1 MKKKL
6 LIILWIFLFSFNFSL
21 AQDVAQLILFYWAT
35 CPHCKAE
42 EWYLETLKETYDFE
56 VVWYE
61 VYYSKENQ
69 EKMKEYG
76 DKFWTEF
83 NGVPVVIMWDD
94 YFLWASYDKTVALL
108 DKYATKKWDSEC
120 LPEEDEENKNS
131 NPIVDCTDEENTGN
145 NENSNNNENNQN
157 TSPIPTVSTGT
168 EESGI
173 STWEVETETWDIV
186 ETWNV
191 IDDENEDQT
200 TKIFWKEISLDKAW
214 PILFG
219 IALWFAD
226 GINPCMFW
234 VLIFLLTY
242 LVSIGS
248 RKKVL
253 YSGLIFAVTTFVL
266 YSAIMYGMHKLI
278 FSTQVFLP
286 YIATIKYIIW
296 GLAII
301 LWLIEIKD
309 FFWYGKG
316 VSLAIPKWAKP
327 TLEYVT
333 KKWTYMS
340 AFVLAVLSTFV
351 ELPCTIWIPL
361 AYVGAVGDKVNIFA
375 ALWLYNF
382 FFILPLLIIIFGIY
396 YGISAFKTEDG
407 DLAINKVSNKKIMRL
422 VAGIILITLWVL
434 FLTKVL

>member
-6 LIILWIFLFSFNFSL
+6 LIILWILLFSFNFSL
-21 AQDVAQLILFYWAT
+21 AQDIAQLILFYWAT

-42 EWYLETLKETYDFE
+42 EWYLETLKESYDFE

-61 VYYSKENQ
+61 VYYSKDNQ
-69 EKMKEYG
+69 QKMKEYG
-76 DKFWTEF
+76 EQFWTEF

-94 YFLWASYDKTVALL
+94 YFLGASYDKTVALL
-108 DKYATKKWDSEC
+108 DKYATKKGDDSC
-120 LPEEDEENKNS
+120 LPEEDEETKNS
-131 NPIVDCTDEENTGN
+131 NPIVDCTDDENTG
-145 NENSNNNENNQN
+145 NNQN
-157 TSPIPTVSTGT
+157 TSPIITNTWT
-168 EESGI
+168 ENPEI
-173 STWEVETETWDIV
+173 ITWNTENETWDVI
-186 ETWNV
+186 ETGNV
-191 IDDENEDQT
+191 IDNENEDQT

-278 FSTQVFLP
+278 FSTQAFLP
-286 YIATIKYIIW
+286 YISTIKYIIW

-309 FFWYGKG
+309 FFRYGKW

-333 KKWTYMS
+333 KKGTYMS
-340 AFVLAVLSTFV
+340 AFILAVLSTFV
-351 ELPCTIWIPL
+351 ELPCTIGIPL
-361 AYVGAVGDKVNIFA
+361 AYVGAVGTKINIFT
-375 ALWLYNF
+375 ALGIYNF
-382 FFILPLLIIIFGIY
+382 FFILPLIIIILGIY
-396 YGISAFKTEDG
+396 YWISAFKTKDG

-422 VAGIILITLWVL
+422 VAGIILITLWIL
-434 FLTKVL
+434 FLTKVI

>member
-6 LIILWIFLFSFNFSL
+6 LIILWIVLFSFNFSL
-21 AQDVAQLILFYWAT
+21 AEDIAQLILFYWAT

-42 EWYLETLKETYDFE
+42 EWYLDSLKEVYHFE

-61 VYYSKENQ
+61 VYYSEENR
-69 EKMKEYG
+69 EKMKEYWE
-76 DKFWTEF
+76 KFWTEF

-94 YFLWASYDKTVALL
+94 YFLGASYDKTVALL
-108 DKYATKKWDSEC
+108 EKYSHKIGDDDC
-120 LPEEDEENKNS
+120 QPEDDELNQNT
-131 NPIVDCTDEENTGN
+131 NPIVECTGDDNNQIVSLVETNTWTVNTEILTWDTGENT
-145 NENSNNNENNQN
+145 
-157 TSPIPTVSTGT
+157 
-168 EESGI
+168 
-173 STWEVETETWDIV
+173 WDVETG
-186 ETWNV
+186 NV
-191 IDDENEDQT
+191 INPENEDQT
-200 TKIFWKEISLDKAW
+200 TKIFGKEISLEKTG
-214 PILFG
+214 PVLFG

-278 FSTQVFLP
+278 FSTSVFLP
-286 YIATIKYIIW
+286 YISTIKYIIW
-296 GLAII
+296 ILAIV
-301 LWLIEIKD
+301 LWLIEVKD
-309 FFWYGKG
+309 FFRYGKW

-361 AYVGAVGDKVNIFA
+361 AYVWAVGTKINIFA
-375 ALWLYNF
+375 ALGIYNF
-382 FFILPLLIIIFGIY
+382 FFILPLIIIIIGIY
-396 YGISAFKTEDG
+396 YWIAAFKSEDG

-422 VAGIILITLWVL
+422 VAGIILITLWIL

>member
-6 LIILWIFLFSFNFSL
+6 LIILWALLFSFNFSL
-21 AQDVAQLILFYWAT
+21 AEDLAQLILFYWET

-42 EWYLETLKETYDFE
+42 EWYLDSLKEIYHFE

-61 VYYSKENQ
+61 VYYSEENR

-76 DKFWTEF
+76 EKFWTEF

-94 YFLWASYDKTVALL
+94 YFLGASYDKTVALL
-108 DKYATKKWDSEC
+108 EKYTHKIGDDSCQPEDDKINQNT
-120 LPEEDEENKNS
+120 
-131 NPIVDCTDEENTGN
+131 NPIVECTGDDQK
-145 NENSNNNENNQN
+145 QN
-157 TSPIPTVSTGT
+157 ISPVVSTNTWT
-168 EESGI
+168 ENPEI
-173 STWEVETETWDIV
+173 ITWNIENETWDAV
-186 ETWNV
+186 ETWNI
-191 IDDENEDQT
+191 IDNEGNEDQT
-200 TKIFWKEISLDKAW
+200 TQIFWKEISLKKAG

-226 GINPCMFW
+226 WINPCMFW

-242 LVSIGS
+242 LVSVWS

-253 YSGLIFAVTTFVL
+253 YSGLIFVVTTFAL
-266 YSAIMYGMHKLI
+266 YSAIMYGMHKLL
-278 FSTQVFLP
+278 FSTNFFLE
-286 YIATIKYIIW
+286 YISIVKYVIW
-296 GLAII
+296 WLAII

-309 FFWYGKG
+309 FFRYGKW

-340 AFVLAVLSTFV
+340 AFILAVLSTFV

-361 AYVGAVGDKVNIFA
+361 AYVWAVGTKINIFA

-396 YGISAFKTEDG
+396 YWISAFKTKDG

>member
-1 MKKKL
+1 MKNKNL
-6 LIILWIFLFSFNFSL
+6 VLSIVIALIAIIWICL
-21 AQDVAQLILFYWAT
+21 AIFIPKMNEKWNNNPDLNSNAAELILFYWKT

-42 EWYLETLKETYDFE
+42 EWYLDTLKETYNFK

-61 VYYSKENQ
+61 VYYSKENR
-69 EKMKEYG
+69 EMMKEYG
-76 DKFWTEF
+76 EQFWTEF
-83 NGVPVVIMWDD
+83 NSVPVVVMWDD
-94 YFLWASYDKTVALL
+94 YFVWANYDKTVNLL
-108 DKYATKKWDSEC
+108 EKYATKKGDDEC
-120 LPEEDEENKNS
+120 LPDEIEDEQNTNLVIECS
-131 NPIVDCTDEENTGN
+131 DEEA
-145 NENSNNNENNQN
+145 Q
-157 TSPIPTVSTGT
+157 
-168 EESGI
+168 EEKYSC
-173 STWEVETETWDIV
+173 D
-186 ETWNV
+186 WN
-191 IDDENEDQT
+191 DENWCELLWNIDESDENQT
-200 TKIFWKEISLDKAW
+200 TKIFWKEISLKKAG

-242 LVSIGS
+242 LVSVGS

-253 YSGLIFAVTTFVL
+253 YSGLIFVVTTFVL
-266 YSAIMYGMHKLI
+266 YSAIMYGMHRLL
-278 FSTQVFLP
+278 FSTDFFLE
-286 YIATIKYIIW
+286 YISTVKYIIW

-301 LWLIEIKD
+301 LWIIEIKD
-309 FFWYGKG
+309 FFRYGKW

-333 KKWTYMS
+333 KKGTYMS

-396 YGISAFKTEDG
+396 FGISAFKTKDG

-422 VAGIILITLWVL
+422 VAGIILVTLWVL
-434 FLTKVL
+434 FLTKVI

>member
-1 MKKKL
+1 M
-6 LIILWIFLFSFNFSL
+6 LFSFNFSL
-21 AQDVAQLILFYWAT
+21 AQDIAQLILFYGKT

-42 EWYLETLKETYDFE
+42 EWYLDTLKDTYDFE

-61 VYYSKENQ
+61 VYYSKENR
-69 EKMKEYG
+69 EKMQEYG
-76 DKFWTEF
+76 ELFWTEF
-83 NGVPVVIMWDD
+83 DSVPLVIMWDD
-94 YFLWASYDKTVALL
+94 YFIWANYEKTVALL
-108 DKYATKKWDSEC
+108 DKYATKKWDDEC
-120 LPEEDEENKNS
+120 LPEEDEKNKNT
-131 NPIVDCTDEENTGN
+131 NPIVECTGDDQ
-145 NENSNNNENNQN
+145 NQN
-157 TSPIPTVSTGT
+157 TSPVITTNTWT
-168 EESGI
+168 ENPEI
-173 STWEVETETWDIV
+173 STWTIEIETWDVV

-191 IDDENEDQT
+191 IDSGDVNQT
-200 TKIFWKEISLDKAW
+200 TTIFWKEISLDKAG
-214 PILFG
+214 PVLFW

-226 GINPCMFW
+226 WINPCMFW

-242 LVSIGS
+242 LISVGS

-253 YSGLIFAVTTFVL
+253 YSGLIFVVTTFVL
-266 YSAIMYGMHKLI
+266 YSAIMYGMHKLLFNTSFFLEYI
-278 FSTQVFLP
+278 STV
-286 YIATIKYIIW
+286 KYVIW

-309 FFWYGKG
+309 FFRYGKW

-361 AYVGAVGDKVNIFA
+361 AYVWAVGTKINIFA
-375 ALWLYNF
+375 ALWIYNF
-382 FFILPLLIIIFGIY
+382 FFVLPLLIIILWIY
-396 YGISAFKTEDG
+396 YGIGAFKTEDG

-434 FLTKVL
+434 FLTKVI

>member
-1 MKKKL
+1 MKNKKII
-6 LIILWIFLFSFNFSL
+6 LIILIALIAVIWIGL
-21 AQDVAQLILFYWAT
+21 AIFIPKMDEDKNNDSDSNSNAAELILFYWKT

-42 EWYLETLKETYDFE
+42 EWYLDTLKETYNFK

-61 VYYSKENQ
+61 VYYSKENR
-69 EKMKEYG
+69 EMMKDYG
-76 DKFWTEF
+76 EQFWTEF
-83 NGVPVVIMWDD
+83 NSVPVVIMWDD
-94 YFLWASYDKTVALL
+94 YIIWANYDKTVNLL
-108 DKYATKKWDSEC
+108 EKYATKKGDDEC
-120 LPEEDEENKNS
+120 LPDEIEDEQNTNLVIECS
-131 NPIVDCTDEENTGN
+131 DEEAL
-145 NENSNNNENNQN
+145 
-157 TSPIPTVSTGT
+157 
-168 EESGI
+168 EEKYSCD
-173 STWEVETETWDIV
+173 W
-186 ETWNV
+186 
-191 IDDENEDQT
+191 DDENWCELLWNIDESDENQT
-200 TKIFWKEISLDKAW
+200 TKIFWKEISLKKAGL
-214 PILFG
+214 ILFG

-242 LVSIGS
+242 LVSVWS

-253 YSGLIFAVTTFVL
+253 YSGLIFVVTTFVL
-266 YSAIMYGMHKLI
+266 YSAIMYWMHKLL
-278 FSTQVFLP
+278 FSTDFFLE
-286 YIATIKYIIW
+286 YISIVKYVIW
-296 GLAII
+296 WLAII

-309 FFWYGKG
+309 FFRYGKW

-361 AYVGAVGDKVNIFA
+361 AYVWAVGDKVNIFA

-396 YGISAFKTEDG
+396 YWISAFKTKDW

>member
-6 LIILWIFLFSFNFSL
+6 LIILWALLFSFNFSL
-21 AQDVAQLILFYWAT
+21 AEDLAQLILFYWET

-42 EWYLETLKETYDFE
+42 EWYLDSLKDIYHFE

-61 VYYSKENQ
+61 VYYSEENR

-83 NGVPVVIMWDD
+83 NGVPVVIMGDD
-94 YFLWASYDKTVALL
+94 YFLGASYEKTVALL
-108 DKYATKKWDSEC
+108 EKYSHKIGDDSCQPEDDKINQNT
-120 LPEEDEENKNS
+120 
-131 NPIVDCTDEENTGN
+131 NPIVECTGD
-145 NENSNNNENNQN
+145 NQS
-157 TSPIPTVSTGT
+157 TSPIPTVSTWT
-168 EESGI
+168 ENPEI
-173 STWEVETETWDIV
+173 STWTAEIETWDVV
-186 ETWNV
+186 ETWSV
-191 IDDENEDQT
+191 VGSEEEDQT

-214 PILFG
+214 PIIFG

-226 GINPCMFW
+226 WINPCMFW

-242 LVSIGS
+242 LVSVGS

-253 YSGLIFAVTTFVL
+253 YSGLIFVVTTFVL
-266 YSAIMYGMHKLI
+266 YSAIMYGMHKLL
-278 FSTQVFLP
+278 FNTSFFL
-286 YIATIKYIIW
+286 KYISTVKWVIW
-296 GLAII
+296 RLAII
-301 LWLIEIKD
+301 LWAIEIKD
-309 FFWYGKG
+309 FWAYGKW
-316 VSLAIPKWAKP
+316 VSLKIPSWAKP

-361 AYVGAVGDKVNIFA
+361 AYVWAVGTKINIFA
-375 ALWLYNF
+375 ALWIYNF
-382 FFILPLLIIIFGIY
+382 FFILPLLIIILGIY
-396 YGISAFKTEDG
+396 YGIGAFKTKDG

-434 FLTKVL
+434 FLTKVI

>member
-6 LIILWIFLFSFNFSL
+6 LIILWILLFSFNFSL
-21 AQDVAQLILFYWAT
+21 AQDLAQLILFYGKT

-42 EWYLETLKETYDFE
+42 EWYLDTLKETYNFE

-61 VYYSKENQ
+61 VYYSKENR
-69 EKMKEYG
+69 EKMKEYWEQ
-76 DKFWTEF
+76 FWTEF
-83 NGVPVVIMWDD
+83 DSVPLVIMWDD
-94 YFLWASYDKTVALL
+94 YFLGANYDKTVALL
-108 DKYATKKWDSEC
+108 EKYATKKWDDEC
-120 LPEEDEENKNS
+120 LPEDDEKNQNT
-131 NPIVDCTDEENTGN
+131 NPIVECTGDDQ
-145 NENSNNNENNQN
+145 S
-157 TSPIPTVSTGT
+157 TSPIPMINTWT
-168 EESGI
+168 ENPEI
-173 STWEVETETWDIV
+173 DTWTDEIETWNMTETWS
-186 ETWNV
+186 V
-191 IDDENEDQT
+191 IDNRNEDQT

-214 PILFG
+214 PVLFW

-226 GINPCMFW
+226 WINPCMFW

-242 LVSIGS
+242 LVSVGS

-266 YSAIMYGMHKLI
+266 YFTIMYWMHKLL
-278 FSTQVFLP
+278 FSTNFFIE
-286 YIATIKYIIW
+286 YISKVKYVIW
-296 GLAII
+296 ILAII

-309 FFWYGKG
+309 FFRYGKW

-327 TLEYVT
+327 TLEYIT

-340 AFVLAVLSTFV
+340 AFILAVLSTFV

-361 AYVGAVGDKVNIFA
+361 AYVWAVGTKINIFT
-375 ALWLYNF
+375 ALWIYNF
-382 FFILPLLIIIFGIY
+382 FFILPLIIIILGIY
-396 YGISAFKTEDG
+396 YWISAFKTKDG

-434 FLTKVL
+434 FLTKVI

>member
-6 LIILWIFLFSFNFSL
+6 LIILWIILFSLNFSL
-21 AQDVAQLILFYWAT
+21 AEDLPQLILFYWET

-42 EWYLETLKETYDFE
+42 EWYLDSLKEIYHFE

-61 VYYSKENQ
+61 VYYSAENR
-69 EKMKEYG
+69 EKMKKYG
-76 DKFWTEF
+76 EQFWTEF
-83 NGVPVVIMWDD
+83 NGVPVVIMWND
-94 YFLWASYDKTVALL
+94 YFLGASYEKTVALL
-108 DKYATKKWDSEC
+108 EKYSHKIGDDSCQPEDDKANQNT
-120 LPEEDEENKNS
+120 
-131 NPIVDCTDEENTGN
+131 NPIVECTGDD
-145 NENSNNNENNQN
+145 QN
-157 TSPIPTVSTGT
+157 TSPIPTVSTWT
-168 EESGI
+168 ENPEI
-173 STWEVETETWDIV
+173 NIWTTETWDVI
-186 ETWNV
+186 ETWN
-191 IDDENEDQT
+191 ILGNEEGNQT
-200 TKIFWKEISLDKAW
+200 TKIFWKEISLDKAG
-214 PILFG
+214 PVLFG

-309 FFWYGKG
+309 FFWYGKW

-327 TLEYVT
+327 TLEYIT

-361 AYVGAVGDKVNIFA
+361 AYVWAVGTKINIFT
-375 ALWLYNF
+375 ALGIYNF
-382 FFILPLLIIIFGIY
+382 FFILPLIIIILGIY
-396 YGISAFKTEDG
+396 YWISAFKTKDG

>member
-6 LIILWIFLFSFNFSL
+6 LIILWIILFSLNFSL
-21 AQDVAQLILFYWAT
+21 AEDLPQLILFYWET

-42 EWYLETLKETYDFE
+42 EWYLDSLKEIYHFE

-61 VYYSKENQ
+61 VYYSAENR
-69 EKMKEYG
+69 EKMKKYG
-76 DKFWTEF
+76 EQFWTEF
-83 NGVPVVIMWDD
+83 NGVPVVIMWND
-94 YFLWASYDKTVALL
+94 YFLGASYEKTVALL
-108 DKYATKKWDSEC
+108 EKYSHKIGDDSCQPEDDKANQNT
-120 LPEEDEENKNS
+120 
-131 NPIVDCTDEENTGN
+131 NPIVECTGDD
-145 NENSNNNENNQN
+145 QN
-157 TSPIPTVSTGT
+157 TSPIPTVSTWT
-168 EESGI
+168 ENPEI
-173 STWEVETETWDIV
+173 NIWTTETWDVI
-186 ETWNV
+186 ETWN
-191 IDDENEDQT
+191 ILGNEEGNQT
-200 TKIFWKEISLDKAW
+200 TKIFWKEISLDKAG
-214 PILFG
+214 PVLFG

-226 GINPCMFW
+226 WINPCMFW

-242 LVSIGS
+242 LISVGS

-253 YSGLIFAVTTFVL
+253 YSWLIFVVTTFVL
-266 YSAIMYGMHKLI
+266 YSAIMYGMHKLL
-278 FSTQVFLP
+278 FNTSFFL
-286 YIATIKYIIW
+286 KYISTVKYVIW
-296 GLAII
+296 ILAII

-309 FFWYGKG
+309 FFRYGKW

-327 TLEYVT
+327 TLEYIT

-396 YGISAFKTEDG
+396 FGISAFKTKDG

-422 VAGIILITLWVL
+422 VAGIILVTLWVL
-434 FLTKVL
+434 FLTRVI

>member
-21 AQDVAQLILFYWAT
+21 AQDVAQLILFYWET

-42 EWYLETLKETYDFE
+42 EWYLDSLKEIYHFE

-61 VYYSKENQ
+61 VYYSEENR

-76 DKFWTEF
+76 EKFWTEF

-94 YFLWASYDKTVALL
+94 YFLGASYEKTVALL
-108 DKYATKKWDSEC
+108 EKYTHKIGDDSCQPEDDKINQNT
-120 LPEEDEENKNS
+120 
-131 NPIVDCTDEENTGN
+131 NPIVECTGDDQ
-145 NENSNNNENNQN
+145 NQN
-157 TSPIPTVSTGT
+157 ISPVVSTNTWT
-168 EESGI
+168 ENPEI
-173 STWEVETETWDIV
+173 ITWNIENETWDAV
-186 ETWNV
+186 ETWNI
-191 IDDENEDQT
+191 IDNEGNEDQT
-200 TKIFWKEISLDKAW
+200 TQIFWKEISLDKAW

-296 GLAII
+296 GLAIV

-309 FFWYGKG
+309 FFWYGKW

-327 TLEYVT
+327 TLEYIT

-361 AYVGAVGDKVNIFA
+361 AYVWAVGTKINIFA
-375 ALWLYNF
+375 ALGIYNF
-382 FFILPLLIIIFGIY
+382 FFILPLIIIILGIY
-396 YGISAFKTEDG
+396 YWISAFKTKDG

>member
-6 LIILWIFLFSFNFSL
+6 LIILWVFLLSFNFSL
-21 AQDVAQLILFYWAT
+21 AEDLAQLILFYWET

-42 EWYLETLKETYDFE
+42 EWYLDSLKEIYHFE

-61 VYYSKENQ
+61 VYYSAENR

-76 DKFWTEF
+76 EKFWTEF

-108 DKYATKKWDSEC
+108 EKYSHKIGDDNC
-120 LPEEDEENKNS
+120 QPEEDEVNQNI
-131 NPIVDCTDEENTGN
+131 NPIVECTWDNQEIETGN
-145 NENSNNNENNQN
+145 V
-157 TSPIPTVSTGT
+157 IT
-168 EESGI
+168 EI
-173 STWEVETETWDIV
+173 ETWDVVESWNVV
-186 ETWNV
+186 ETWSV

-253 YSGLIFAVTTFVL
+253 YSGLIFAITTFVL

-309 FFWYGKG
+309 FFWYGKW

-327 TLEYVT
+327 TLEYIT

-361 AYVGAVGDKVNIFA
+361 AYVWAVGTKINIFA
-375 ALWLYNF
+375 ALGIYNF
-382 FFILPLLIIIFGIY
+382 FFILPLIIIILGIY
-396 YGISAFKTEDG
+396 YWISAFKTKDG

-434 FLTKVL
+434 FLTRVL

>member
-1 MKKKL
+1 MKRKL

-42 EWYLETLKETYDFE
+42 EWYLDTLKETYDFE
-56 VVWYE
+56 VKWYE
-61 VYYSKENQ
+61 VYYNKENQ
-69 EKMKEYG
+69 QKMKEYG
-76 DKFWTEF
+76 DKFWTTF

-94 YFLWASYDKTVALL
+94 YFMGADYDKTIALL
-108 DKYATKKWDSEC
+108 DKYASKKDDSEC
-120 LPEEDEENKNS
+120 LPEEDKETKNT
-131 NPIVDCTDEENTGN
+131 NPIVDCTDN
-145 NENSNNNENNQN
+145 
-157 TSPIPTVSTGT
+157 
-168 EESGI
+168 
-173 STWEVETETWDIV
+173 ETWDVV
-186 ETWNV
+186 ETWNIINGEV
-191 IDDENEDQT
+191 DDQT

-214 PILFG
+214 PVLFG

-226 GINPCMFW
+226 WINPCMFW

-242 LVSIGS
+242 LISIGS

-253 YSGLIFAVTTFVL
+253 YSWLIFAVTTFVL

-278 FSTQVFLP
+278 FSTSAFLP
-286 YIATIKYIIW
+286 YISTIKYIIW
-296 GLAII
+296 VLAVI
-301 LWLIEIKD
+301 LWLIEVKD
-309 FFWYGKG
+309 FFWYGKWI
-316 VSLAIPKWAKP
+316 SLAIPKWAKP
-327 TLEYVT
+327 TLEYIT

-361 AYVGAVGDKVNIFA
+361 AYVWAVGTKINIFA
-375 ALWLYNF
+375 ALWIYNF
-382 FFILPLLIIIFGIY
+382 FFILPLIIIILGIY
-396 YGISAFKTEDG
+396 YWISAFKSKDG

-422 VAGIILITLWVL
+422 IAWIILITLWIL

>member
-6 LIILWIFLFSFNFSL
+6 LIILWILLFSFNFSL
-21 AQDVAQLILFYWAT
+21 AEDAAKLILFYWKT

-42 EWYLETLKETYDFE
+42 EWYLDTLKETYDFE

-61 VYYSKENQ
+61 VYFNKDNQ
-69 EKMKEYG
+69 QKMKEYWEQ
-76 DKFWTEF
+76 FWTDF

-94 YFLWASYDKTVALL
+94 YFLGASYDKTVALL
-108 DKYATKKWDSEC
+108 DKYATKKDNSEC
-120 LPEEDEENKNS
+120 LPEEDEETKNS
-131 NPIVDCTDEENTGN
+131 NPIVDCTDDENTGN
-145 NENSNNNENNQN
+145 NQN
-157 TSPIPTVSTGT
+157 ISPIITN
-168 EESGI
+168 
-173 STWEVETETWDIV
+173 TWADNIEINTWDTED

-191 IDDENEDQT
+191 IETWGIINNENDDLQNPNF
-200 TKIFWKEISLDKAW
+200 FWKEISLDKAW

-253 YSGLIFAVTTFVL
+253 YSGLIFVVTTFVL
-266 YSAIMYGMHKLI
+266 YSAIMYGMHKVI
-278 FSTQVFLP
+278 FSTQIFLP

-301 LWLIEIKD
+301 LWIIEIKD
-309 FFWYGKG
+309 FFRYGKW

-340 AFVLAVLSTFV
+340 AFILAVLSTFV

-361 AYVGAVGDKVNIFA
+361 AYVWAVGDKINIFT
-375 ALWLYNF
+375 ALGIYNF
-382 FFILPLLIIIFGIY
+382 FFILPLIIIILWIY
-396 YGISAFKTEDG
+396 YWISAFKTKDG

-422 VAGIILITLWVL
+422 VAGIILITLWIL
-434 FLTKVL
+434 FLAKVI

>member
-120 LPEEDEENKNS
+120 LPEEDEETKNS
-131 NPIVDCTDEENTGN
+131 NPIVDCTDDKK
-145 NENSNNNENNQN
+145 QN
-157 TSPIPTVSTGT
+157 TSPILTTN
-168 EESGI
+168 
-173 STWEVETETWDIV
+173 TWDNSSSIETWDVV
-186 ETWNV
+186 ETWSV

-278 FSTQVFLP
+278 FSTQIFLP

-309 FFWYGKG
+309 FFWYGKW

-327 TLEYVT
+327 TLEYIT

-361 AYVGAVGDKVNIFA
+361 AYVWAVGTKINIFA
-375 ALWLYNF
+375 ALGIYNF
-382 FFILPLLIIIFGIY
+382 FFILPLIIIILGIY
-396 YGISAFKTEDG
+396 YWISAFKTKDG

>member
-1 MKKKL
+1 MKRKL
-6 LIILWIFLFSFNFSL
+6 LIILWILLFSLNFSFAEDL
-21 AQDVAQLILFYWAT
+21 AQLILFYWAT

-42 EWYLETLKETYDFE
+42 EWYLDTLKETYDFE

-61 VYYSKENQ
+61 VYYNKDNQ
-69 EKMKEYG
+69 QKMKEYG
-76 DKFWTEF
+76 DKYWAEF

-108 DKYATKKWDSEC
+108 EKYATKKADNEC
-120 LPEEDEENKNS
+120 LPEEDKTQENT
-131 NPIVDCTDEENTGN
+131 NPIVDCTEEEN
-145 NENSNNNENNQN
+145 SQN
-157 TSPIPTVSTGT
+157 TSPIVSENTWT
-168 EESGI
+168 EN
-173 STWEVETETWDIV
+173 TEIKTWDIIV
-186 ETWNV
+186 ETWNI
-191 IDDENEDQT
+191 IDNTNEDQI
-200 TKIFWKEISLDKAW
+200 TKIFGTEISLNKAW
-214 PILFG
+214 PVLFW

-242 LVSIGS
+242 LVSIWS

-253 YSGLIFAVTTFVL
+253 YSWLIFAATTFVL

-278 FSTQVFLP
+278 FSTMIFMP
-286 YIATIKYIIW
+286 YISTIKYIIW
-296 GLAII
+296 WLAII

-309 FFWYGKG
+309 FFRYGKW
-316 VSLAIPKWAKP
+316 VSLAIPKRAKP

-361 AYVGAVGDKVNIFA
+361 AYVWAVGEKINIFA
-375 ALWLYNF
+375 ALWIYNF
-382 FFILPLLIIIFGIY
+382 FFILPLIIIILGIY
-396 YGISAFKTEDG
+396 YWISAFKTEDW

-422 VAGIILITLWVL
+422 IAGLILMTLWIL

>member
-1 MKKKL
+1 MFFVNRWKG
-6 LIILWIFLFSFNFSL
+6 NNQTNTNEN
-21 AQDVAQLILFYWAT
+21 AAQLILFYWKT

-61 VYYSKENQ
+61 VYYNKNNQ
-69 EKMKEYG
+69 KKMQEYG
-76 DKFWTEF
+76 EKFWTTF
-83 NGVPVVIMWDD
+83 NGVPVVVMWDD
-94 YFLWASYDKTVALL
+94 YFLGADYDKTVSLL
-108 DKYATKKWDSEC
+108 EKYAPKKDDSEC
-120 LPEEDEENKNS
+120 LPEDDKENQNT
-131 NPIVDCTDEENTGN
+131 NPIVDCTDEINTGENKTNISVIN
-145 NENSNNNENNQN
+145 N
-157 TSPIPTVSTGT
+157 
-168 EESGI
+168 
-173 STWEVETETWDIV
+173 
-186 ETWNV
+186 ETWNI
-191 IDDENEDQT
+191 IDNVGENQT

-214 PILFG
+214 PILFW

-226 GINPCMFW
+226 WINPCMFW

-253 YSGLIFAVTTFVL
+253 YSGLIFVVTTFVL

-278 FSTQVFLP
+278 FSTQAFLP
-286 YIATIKYIIW
+286 YISTIKYIIW

-309 FFWYGKG
+309 FFWYGKW
-316 VSLAIPKWAKP
+316 VSLAIPRRAKP
-327 TLEYVT
+327 TLEYIT

-361 AYVGAVGDKVNIFA
+361 AYVWAVGTKINIFT
-375 ALWLYNF
+375 ALGIYNF
-382 FFILPLLIIIFGIY
+382 FFILPLVIIILWIY
-396 YGISAFKTEDG
+396 YGISAFKTKDW

-422 VAGIILITLWVL
+422 IAGIILVTLWIL
-434 FLTKVL
+434 FLTRVI

>member
-6 LIILWIFLFSFNFSL
+6 LIILWVLLFFVIICLLLFVNKWKNNDKTDINEN
-21 AQDVAQLILFYWAT
+21 ATQLILFYWET

-61 VYYSKENQ
+61 VYYNKDNQ
-69 EKMKEYG
+69 KKMQEYW
-76 DKFWTEF
+76 DKFWTTF
-83 NGVPVVIMWDD
+83 NWVPVVIMWND
-94 YFLWASYDKTVALL
+94 YFLWANYDKTVDLL
-108 DKYATKKWDSEC
+108 DKYAAKKDDSEC
-120 LPEEDEENKNS
+120 LPEDNKEEENT
-131 NPIVDCTDEENTGN
+131 NPIVDCTDNMNTGMN
-145 NENSNNNENNQN
+145 SISSWNDMEN
-157 TSPIPTVSTGT
+157 
-168 EESGI
+168 
-173 STWEVETETWDIV
+173 ETWSIV
-186 ETWNV
+186 SN
-191 IDDENEDQT
+191 IINEDQT
-200 TKIFWKEISLDKAW
+200 TKIFWKEISLGKTW

-219 IALWFAD
+219 IVLWFAD

-242 LVSIGS
+242 LISIGS

-253 YSGLIFAVTTFVL
+253 YSWLIFAATTFVL
-266 YSAIMYGMHKLI
+266 YFVIMYWMHKLI
-278 FSTQVFLP
+278 FSTMAFMP
-286 YIATIKYIIW
+286 YISAIKYTIW
-296 GLAII
+296 WLAIF
-301 LWLIEIKD
+301 LWLLEIKD
-309 FFWYGKG
+309 FFWYGKWF
-316 VSLAIPKWAKP
+316 SLAIPKRAKP

-361 AYVGAVGDKVNIFA
+361 AYVWAVWTKINIFT
-375 ALWLYNF
+375 ALWIYNL
-382 FFILPLLIIIFGIY
+382 FFIIPLIIIILGIY
-396 YGISAFKTEDG
+396 YWISAFKTKDG

-422 VAGIILITLWVL
+422 IAGIILIILWLL